1 MGATSIAIGFLH
13 PGDTAGC
20 FTESLALTQLADR
33 RLGRIRSI
41 IGMQS
46 SPRLVEARS
55 QMVDS
60 FLTLR
65 NEWLLMI
72 DADMAWSPDDFEL
85 IAKHAD
91 PDDVPIL
98 GGLCFG
104 GGRSAFGQTS
114 EIFPTLYSLSQDEAG
129 NLEARTVRD
138 YPKDT
143 LVKVDATGAAFLM
156 VHRKVFTTMRKHP
169 SLATTPDGHPN
180 PHPWFGEVYHRG
192 RSLGE
197 DVTFCVRAA
206 GCGFPTHVHTGA
218 RIGHRKHQYLTEQL
232 YDQLRGAQ

>member
-1 MGATSIAIGFLH
+1 MGATSITVGFLH
-13 PGDTAGC
+13 PGDVAGC
-20 FTESLALTQLADR
+20 FAESLSTTQLADR
-33 RLGRIRSI
+33 RIGRIRSI

-55 QMVDS
+55 QMVDA

-65 NEWLLMI
+65 DEWLLMI
-72 DADMAWSPDDFEL
+72 DADMAWSFEDFEL
-85 IAKHAD
+85 LAKHAD
-91 PDDVPIL
+91 PDDVPIV

-104 GGRSAFGQTS
+104 GGRSHDDLGRLT
-114 EIFPTLYSLSQDEAG
+114 IFPTLYELSRDEDG
-129 NLEARTVRD
+129 NLASRTIVD

-143 LVKVDATGAAFLM
+143 LLRVDATGAAFLM
-156 VHRKVFTTMRKHP
+156 VHRRVFTTMRKHP
-169 SLATTPDGHPN
+169 SLATTPDGYQN

-197 DVTFCVRAA
+197 DVTFCIRAQ

-218 RIGHRKHQYLTEQL
+218 RIKHQKRTYLTEAMF
-232 YDQLRGAQ
+232 DDNHR

>member
-1 MGATSIAIGFLH
+1 M
-13 PGDTAGC
+13 
-20 FTESLALTQLADR
+20 TQPADR

-104 GGRSAFGQTS
+104 RGRCHGIAETDIQLHVAAGAVEVRPQGDTQSRIRGLQANLLHFDRGCVVRDSVWSSYRAQLANGIGQTIRS
-114 EIFPTLYSLSQDEAG
+114 RFAG
-129 NLEARTVRD
+129 AEQVRIARRPVGC
-138 YPKDT
+138 
-143 LVKVDATGAAFLM
+143 V
-156 VHRKVFTTMRKHP
+156 
-169 SLATTPDGHPN
+169 N
-180 PHPWFGEVYHRG
+180 PHGEQQRPFEEEVV
-192 RSLGE
+192 S
-197 DVTFCVRAA
+197 VA
-206 GCGFPTHVHTGA
+206 GYG
-218 RIGHRKHQYLTEQL
+218 
-232 YDQLRGAQ
+232 

>member
-72 DADMAWSPDDFEL
+72 DADMF
-85 IAKHAD
+85 I
-91 PDDVPIL
+91 
-98 GGLCFG
+98 
-104 GGRSAFGQTS
+104 
-114 EIFPTLYSLSQDEAG
+114 
-129 NLEARTVRD
+129 
-138 YPKDT
+138 
-143 LVKVDATGAAFLM
+143 
-156 VHRKVFTTMRKHP
+156 
-169 SLATTPDGHPN
+169 
-180 PHPWFGEVYHRG
+180 
-192 RSLGE
+192 SLGKPVWE
-197 DVTFCVRAA
+197 N
-206 GCGFPTHVHTGA
+206 PYSWK
-218 RIGHRKHQYLTEQL
+218 I
-232 YDQLRGAQ
+232 